1 MRSLI
6 ATLLLASAA
15 SAQPAAQPAPVPPNP
30 VEAPA
35 PESPVPPPPPER
47 PSAPPLPPPTLP
59 APPPEP
65 LPPLPRPSP
74 EQALISGAPL
84 HNPNVRV
91 HVVEPKAFAEAG
103 RFELVLFPVTPQI
116 NGKFTQHH
124 GTAGELVFHLQE
136 RFALTAFGQYN
147 WYAHESSFNEE
158 LVDKVHEEAQ
168 SATSL
173 LLRWGA
179 LGGVEVA
186 PLYGKFAFYDHLVRF
201 SLIVN
206 AGAGVGSTRH
216 QLKPSNAAG
225 PASYGETGTRF
236 LGDLGAGFR
245 FQVGQRFALR
255 LGVRDLVYTARV
267 DRVNGCTLGD
277 LSALNDQRLAGTPLS
292 GAGLSAGCDVSS
304 FQGMSGARNRGDDIP
319 LAINVVDQASSDV
332 LGELGVYLGFSWVL

>member
-1 MRSLI
+1 MRLMLV
-6 ATLLLASAA
+6 ALLLASAA
-15 SAQPAAQPAPVPPNP
+15 NAQPAEPPASTVQ
-30 VEAPA
+30 
-35 PESPVPPPPPER
+35 PPP
-47 PSAPPLPPPTLP
+47 AAKLPPPTIP

-65 LPPLPRPSP
+65 LPPLKPPSA
-74 EQALISGAPL
+74 EQALSFGAPL
-84 HNPNVRV
+84 HDPNVRV
-91 HVVEPKAFAEAG
+91 HVVEPKAFAEQG

-168 SATSL
+168 SASSL

-201 SLIVN
+201 SFILN

-236 LGDLGAGFR
+236 LGDLGAGVR
-245 FQVGQRFALR
+245 FQVGERFALR

-267 DRVNGCTLGD
+267 DKVNGCSLSD
-277 LSALNDQRLAGTPLS
+277 LHSLNDQRLAGGSLS
-292 GAGLSAGCDVSS
+292 SAQVGGGCDVSS
-304 FQGMSGARNRGDDIP
+304 FEGMSGSRDRGDDVP
-319 LAINVVDQASSDV
+319 LAINVVDQPSSDV
-332 LGELGVYLGFSWVL
+332 LGELGVYLGFSLVL